1 MTTPLR
7 IGIVGAGAI
16 ATLGHIPGFQRLPDV
31 QVAAICDKNVARAQ
45 SVATQFNIPNVYEDY
60 QDLLA
65 QDNLDAITVAVPNVL
80 HAEVTLAALEAGK
93 HVLCEKPLATSVAD
107 GQAMV
112 AAAERAGRVLALNM
126 HQRLRAE
133 MGVLRAAVASGR
145 LGKIG
150 YTKSRWLRRSGIPG
164 FGSWFTQRE
173 LAGGGVLMDI
183 GVHMMDLAMW
193 LLGFPNV
200 VAVRGET
207 QAIHG
212 SRGRGMGRWGVDY
225 VAGGTF
231 DVEDFAA
238 THLRLADG
246 GLVTVEVSWALY
258 GRDEERVQ
266 LFGDEGGADVF
277 ADLYGATTP
286 LRLFREEGGAP
297 ADIIPT
303 LPVLRGSEWDR
314 SMARF
319 VGAVREGAEP
329 TAIGKEGLRILELLD
344 ATYRSASE
352 GREITV

>member
-31 QVAAICDKNVARAQ
+31 HVAAICDKNVARARTI
-45 SVATQFNIPNVYEDY
+45 AAQFKIPDVYEDY

-65 QDNLDAITVAVPNVL
+65 DASLDAITVAVPNAL
-80 HAEVTLAALEAGK
+80 HAPVTLAALDAGK
-93 HVLCEKPLATSVAD
+93 HVLCEKPLATTVAD

-112 AAAERAGRVLALNM
+112 AAAARAGRLLALNM
-126 HQRLRAE
+126 HQRLRPE
-133 MGVLRAAVASGR
+133 MSALRGAVADGR

-150 YTKSRWLRRSGIPG
+150 YSKARWFRRSGIPG

-183 GVHMMDLAMW
+183 GVHMLDLAMW
-193 LLGFPNV
+193 LLGFPKV
-200 VAVRGET
+200 LAVRGET

-212 SRGRGMGRWGVDY
+212 SRGRGLGRWGVDHIT
-225 VAGGTF
+225 GGTF

-238 THLRLADG
+238 VHLRLADG
-246 GLVTVEVSWALY
+246 GLLTVEVSWALY

-277 ADLYGATTP
+277 ADL
-286 LRLFREEGGAP
+286 
-297 ADIIPT
+297 
-303 LPVLRGSEWDR
+303 
-314 SMARF
+314 
-319 VGAVREGAEP
+319 
-329 TAIGKEGLRILELLD
+329 
-344 ATYRSASE
+344 
-352 GREITV
+352 